1 VEKYP
6 NTPHCGISLTSLE
19 TELASPA
26 RFHTILQKLCMCDR
40 LKRWDQAAGIAP
52 AKSCHVGKKHLSKL
66 YVLEK
71 STYKSK
77 IVVLSN
83 LNCSFLCGLDRLA

>member
-6 NTPHCGISLTSLE
+6 NTPHCGISLTVLE
-19 TELASPA
+19 TEPASPA

-40 LKRWDQAAGIAP
+40 LKIWDQAAEIAP
-52 AKSCHVGKKHLSKL
+52 AKSCRVGKKYLSKL

-71 STYKSK
+71 STYKFK
-77 IVVLSN
+77 IVIFPIS
-83 LNCSFLCGLDRLA
+83 NCSFLCGLDRLA